1 MLMGLMA
8 QDPKSSSGCLSNFLT
23 RSMLKCKTPKIC
35 ADIILPTTPLGQW
48 YKLPLS
54 GFQVF
59 VTSHLLHR
67 STHPYD
73 GPALIFMRGICQP
86 SHTPLTGYAPIMLC
100 QSTSK
105 PNIFPVIT

>member
-1 MLMGLMA
+1 MLQWMSLQLSYSLNA
-8 QDPKSSSGCLSNFLT
+8 QMQNSQNMCRHYPPD
-23 RSMLKCKTPKIC
+23 
-35 ADIILPTTPLGQW
+35 DTTWTVVQTAPV
-48 YKLPLS
+48 S

-86 SHTPLTGYAPIMLC
+86 SHTPLIGYAPIMLC